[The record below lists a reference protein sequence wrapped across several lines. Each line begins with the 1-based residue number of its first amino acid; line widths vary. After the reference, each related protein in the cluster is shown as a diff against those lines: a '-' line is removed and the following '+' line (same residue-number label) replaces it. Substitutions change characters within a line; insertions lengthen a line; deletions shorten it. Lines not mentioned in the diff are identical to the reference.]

1 MRKIVL
7 FGMLVWIFY
16 SGVYASDFS
25 VNVNVSYG
33 YGTSD
38 FFDQSQHFLSYSGK
52 NFVETRQN
60 YMGFGFNV
68 SVAVP
73 IIKRLTVLPGFTLKY
88 GYQDYQY
95 QELTDDTDGI
105 NDKNTY
111 FFRIVS
117 GELNAIYDVICFKSD
132 WRLSVIAGLT
142 YNHFRADEEMLEEEQ
157 KFWGFHAGLGAKFL
171 QLKHFGFQI
180 FVLYEMPFD
189 DGLISYLNTTAGIFY
204 RF

>member
-25 VNVNVSYG
+25 VNINVNYG

-38 FFDQSQHFLSYSGK
+38 FFDQSQQFLSYSGK

-142 YNHFRADEEMLEEEQ
+142 YNHFRADEEMLEEKQ

-180 FVLYEMPFD
+180 FVLYEMPFN